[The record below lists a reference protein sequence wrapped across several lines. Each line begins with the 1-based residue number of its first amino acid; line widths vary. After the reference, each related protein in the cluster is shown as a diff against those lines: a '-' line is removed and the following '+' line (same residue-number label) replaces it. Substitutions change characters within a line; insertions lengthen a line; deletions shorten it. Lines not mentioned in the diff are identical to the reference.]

1 MLRHSGAAL
10 KESFA
15 GTYHIPAKTLFVIA
29 LQVSTKITKQLI
41 FGHVLDPFHCLF
53 FGPLAVSDSPNRPR
67 GMQMR
72 ICQVV
77 AGFGEG
83 GLEKHVRELTQQLL
97 DAGHDV
103 KVFGDRRFLSTLP
116 TRTTTVPVRFHLNRH
131 NPLLLLE
138 LLTKLRACDCD
149 VIHAQA
155 NKAANM
161 ISLLKRWLPCATLG
175 TLHNIKRNVQ
185 AFHKLDHV
193 IAVSKQLAQ
202 CFPSDEVSIIYNGI
216 DTPKLTPIDLR
227 AIYALPAGLPV
238 LCAVG
243 RLVHAK
249 GFDVL
254 LEAIDGLPVS
264 LLIAGDGAE
273 RAALQQR
280 LDTLSP
286 ITQVR
291 LLGHQANAMT
301 LMSSA
306 DGVVIASRR
315 EGFSYVC
322 IEALLSG
329 TRILSTDVPVANE
342 ILPADL
348 IVPADDSVALRAKL
362 VALLNDTTHWDS
374 QMLAPRRQAQSS
386 MSLAHMRDQTLAV
399 YSRLKHSRLSTGT
412 RISRTCGD
420 APEILTESQSLGQ
433 PQVRGDV

>member
-1 MLRHSGAAL
+1 M
-10 KESFA
+10 K
-15 GTYHIPAKTLFVIA
+15 
-29 LQVSTKITKQLI
+29 
-41 FGHVLDPFHCLF
+41 
-53 FGPLAVSDSPNRPR
+53 
-67 GMQMR
+67 

-77 AGFGEG
+77 ASFGEG

-97 DAGHDV
+97 DAGHEV
-103 KVFGDRRFLSTLP
+103 NVFGDRRFLSTLP
-116 TRTTTVPVRFHLNRH
+116 TRATTVPVRFHLNRH

-161 ISLLKRWLPCATLG
+161 IALLKRWLPCATLG

-202 CFPSDEVSIIYNGI
+202 YFPSDQVSMIYNGI

-264 LLIAGDGAE
+264 LLIAGDGTE
-273 RAALQQR
+273 RSALQQR

-286 ITQVR
+286 ITHVR
-291 LLGHQANAMT
+291 LLGHQTNAMA
-301 LMSSA
+301 LMASA

-348 IVPADDSVALRAKL
+348 IVPVDNSGALRKKL
-362 VALLNDTTHWDS
+362 MTLLNDMAHWDS
-374 QMLAPRRQAQSS
+374 QMLAPRQQAQTS
-386 MSLAHMRDQTLAV
+386 MSLSNMGKQTLAT
-399 YSRLKHSRLSTGT
+399 YLQLTHARP
-412 RISRTCGD
+412 SRTTARTGS
-420 APEILTESQSLGQ
+420 EHLSESQSMRQ
-433 PQVRGDV
+433 PQARDDV

>member
-1 MLRHSGAAL
+1 
-10 KESFA
+10 
-15 GTYHIPAKTLFVIA
+15 
-29 LQVSTKITKQLI
+29 
-41 FGHVLDPFHCLF
+41 
-53 FGPLAVSDSPNRPR
+53 
-67 GMQMR
+67 MR

-103 KVFGDRRFLSTLP
+103 NVFGDRRFLSTLP
-116 TRTTTVPVRFHLNRH
+116 PRTTTVPVRFNLNRH

-138 LLTKLRACDCD
+138 LLVKLRACDCD

-155 NKAANM
+155 NKAANL
-161 ISLLKRWLPCATLG
+161 IALLKRWLPCATLG

-202 CFPSDEVSIIYNGI
+202 RFPSGKVSMIYNGV
-216 DTPKLTPIDLR
+216 DAPKLTPVDLR
-227 AIYALPAGLPV
+227 AMYALPADLPV

-254 LEAIDGLPVS
+254 LEAIDGLPLS
-264 LLIAGDGAE
+264 LLIAGEGTE
-273 RAALQQR
+273 RDALQQR

-286 ITQVR
+286 ITHVH
-291 LLGHQANAMT
+291 LLGHHTKAMA
-301 LMSSA
+301 LMASA
-306 DGVVIASRR
+306 DGVVIPSRR

-322 IEALLSG
+322 MEALLSG
-329 TRILSTDVPVANE
+329 TRILSTYVPVANE

-348 IVPADDSVALRAKL
+348 IVPANNSVALREKL
-362 VALLNDTTHWDS
+362 VALLNDTAHWDS
-374 QMLAPRRQAQSS
+374 QMLAPRQQAQAS
-386 MSLAHMRDQTLAV
+386 MSLSNMGEQTLAV
-399 YSRLKHSRLSTGT
+399 YSRLKHSHPSHTGA
-412 RISRTCGD
+412 RIERTCGD
-420 APEILTESQSLGQ
+420 VPEILTESHSVRQ
-433 PQVRGDV
+433 PQARGDA